1 MSAHDER
8 YFLTQV
14 LAELEE
20 AVAACHEK
28 MRARFRVGFRV
39 GFKEPDRPLPQSL
52 LTQCLAIIEPTDPQ
66 RCSDEIAFAWLTAT
80 QMEANPEIF
89 GATYIE
95 VTRRRM
101 AAVAETLLEAAVFMR
116 EVGSMF
122 CLMAPDDADEDQLED
137 AEREWF
143 GVSDYLG
150 KATFRVR
157 VALAETRSER
167 PCNLL
172 QRFCAVFA
180 LRSLLKFSP
189 QKPTLATDGG
199 LAKLATIL
207 YEAATKTTD
216 ANLAATW
223 RAVFTEA

>member
-1 MSAHDER
+1 
-8 YFLTQV
+8 
-14 LAELEE
+14 
-20 AVAACHEK
+20 
-28 MRARFRVGFRV
+28 
-39 GFKEPDRPLPQSL
+39 
-52 LTQCLAIIEPTDPQ
+52 
-66 RCSDEIAFAWLTAT
+66 
-80 QMEANPEIF
+80 
-89 GATYIE
+89 
-95 VTRRRM
+95 M

-216 ANLAATW
+216 ANLAETCRTVFNEAADPAARATIMAEHPSPPDLPPYIVPGYIVPGYLAPPS
-223 RAVFTEA
+223 RYRPN